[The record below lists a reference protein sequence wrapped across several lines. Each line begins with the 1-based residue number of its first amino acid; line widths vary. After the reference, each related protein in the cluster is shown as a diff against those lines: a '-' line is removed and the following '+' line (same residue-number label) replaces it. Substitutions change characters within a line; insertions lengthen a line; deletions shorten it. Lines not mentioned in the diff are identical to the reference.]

1 MAVPSPPAR
10 AAYRIASLVLA
21 RTADGAWRLCHAA
34 VIGVAAAGLVDK
46 THGAR
51 FAETDFAIHLRIR
64 EEKQF
69 KMSFPVP
76 GQYAAST
83 GPAPPMLGLFKEV

>member
-1 MAVPSPPAR
+1 ME
-10 AAYRIASLVLA
+10 SLQRVSSTR
-21 RTADGAWRLCHAA
+21 RT
-34 VIGVAAAGLVDK
+34 
-46 THGAR
+46 AR